1 MRSRSRTP
9 CMAPPTGRPSRAA
22 VGASSSPGRTRAA
35 GRRGSMRAAGRC
47 GRFRNLGR
55 GMERVIGGG
64 LAAELSRRDFLRR
77 TSTLGAAAMVAS
89 ALPLA
94 ERLAGQVAYAADPT
108 LDDATLQA
116 FADTIIPG
124 RKATK
129 TDLGDAIHPKAIA
142 GVDPDPGAVE
152 ADTLRLFHNSLI
164 GFDALEPA
172 FLADLQTRSL
182 PLGSDFLDL
191 SYDNRVKAVMSGFDF
206 ANPTRLL
213 YEAAT
218 AVPFTAFCAAAE
230 HAYGNNKNSSGYR
243 VMGYPG
249 GGPNDAPAMY
259 PRSFSYG

>member
-1 MRSRSRTP
+1 MAVWGVASR
-9 CMAPPTGRPSRAA
+9 C
-22 VGASSSPGRTRAA
+22 VGVSDGF
-35 GRRGSMRAAGRC
+35 GRRR
-47 GRFRNLGR
+47 
-55 GMERVIGGG
+55 

-77 TSTLGAAAMVAS
+77 TSLLGTAALVAS

-94 ERLAGQVAYAADPT
+94 ERITSEIAYAADPT

-124 RKATK
+124 RKATT
-129 TDLGDAIHPKAIA
+129 TDLGDPIHPKAIA

-152 ADTLRLFHNSLI
+152 ADALRLFHDPLI

-172 FLADLQTRSL
+172 FLADLSTRSL
-182 PLGSDFLDL
+182 PQGGDFLDL
-191 SYDNRVKAVMSGFDF
+191 SYEKRANVILGGFDF
-206 ANPTRLL
+206 SNPTRLL

-230 HAYGNNKNSSGYR
+230 HAYGTSANSSGYR

-249 GGPNDAPAMY
+249 GGPNDAPVMY
-259 PRSFSYG
+259 PYSFSYRRKLSHERTKRGYLP